1 LFRRHYSFRKVGTH
15 FGVRIQLFKTLEIR
29 VFG

>member
-1 LFRRHYSFRKVGTH
+1 LFRRHYSFRKVSTH
-15 FGVRIQLFKTLEIR
+15 FGVHIQLLKTREIR

>member
-1 LFRRHYSFRKVGTH
+1 LFRCHYSFRKVGTH
-15 FGVRIQLFKTLEIR
+15 FGVRIQLLKTREVR